1 MGVEIY
7 DCEVKATVF
16 HAPHDVRV
24 ETVPDAGL
32 KDPTDALVRVTR
44 AAVCGSDL
52 WFYRGVSKWEP
63 GMRTGHEF
71 IGVVEAVGAEVR
83 SVERG
88 DHVIAPFAFSDGTCE
103 FCQKGLQTSC
113 LQGGY
118 WGGDHEGGQAEAV
131 NVPFADG
138 TLVPFPAELSDRL
151 AAVLPLTDV
160 LPTGHHAAVRAAVR
174 PGGTAVVV
182 GDGAVGLCAVLA
194 AKRIGAE
201 RIIAVGHN
209 PERLELAKRF
219 GATETF
225 NSHDD
230 DVADR
235 VVEATAGGAEHV
247 LEAVGAQGSMDLAIK
262 VARPG
267 GTVGFVGVPAEVKP
281 IDVRSLFG
289 RNVTLAGGVAPAR
302 AYIPELLTDVASG
315 NLDPSPVLNMT
326 VRLDGVPDGYRAMD
340 TRQAIKVMVE
350 VS

>member
-1 MGVEIY
+1 MR
-7 DCEVKATVF
+7 ATVF

-44 AAVCGSDL
+44 AAICGSDL
-52 WFYRGVSKWEP
+52 WFYRGVSKWSP

-83 SVERG
+83 SVKVG
-88 DHVIAPFAFSDGTCE
+88 DQVIAPFAFSDGTCE
-103 FCQKGLQTSC
+103 FCQEGLQTSC
-113 LQGGY
+113 LHGGY
-118 WGGDHEGGQAEAV
+118 WGGDNQGGQAEAV

-138 TLVPFPAELSDRL
+138 TLVTFPAELSHRL

-182 GDGAVGLCAVLA
+182 GDGAVGLCAILA
-194 AKRIGAE
+194 AHRIGAN

-209 PERLELAKRF
+209 PERLELARRF

-230 DVADR
+230 EVGDQVI
-235 VVEATAGGAEHV
+235 EATAGGAEHV

-267 GTVGFVGVPAEVKP
+267 GTVGFVGVPADVKG
-281 IDVRSLFG
+281 IDLRSLFG

-302 AYIPELLTDVASG
+302 AYIPELLADIAADS
-315 NLDPSPVLNMT
+315 LDPSPVLNLT
-326 VRLDGVPDGYRAMD
+326 VPLEGVPEGYRAMD
-340 TRQAIKVMVE
+340 SRTAIKVMVE

>member
-1 MGVEIY
+1 VR
-7 DCEVKATVF
+7 ATVF
-16 HAPHDVRV
+16 HAAHDVRV

-32 KDPTDALVRVTR
+32 KDQSDALVRVTR
-44 AAVCGSDL
+44 AAICGSDL
-52 WFYRGVSKWEP
+52 WFYRGVSKWQA

-71 IGVVEAVGAEVR
+71 IGVVEAVGTDVR
-83 SVERG
+83 TVKPG
-88 DHVIAPFAFSDGTCE
+88 DQVIAPFAFSDGTCE

-113 LQGGY
+113 LHGGY
-118 WGGDHEGGQAEAV
+118 WGGDNDGGQAEAV

-138 TLVPFPAELSDRL
+138 TLVLFPAELSDRM

-194 AKRIGAE
+194 AKRIGAG

-209 PERLELAKRF
+209 PQRLELARRF
-219 GATETF
+219 GATDTF

-230 DVADR
+230 DVAGQ
-235 VVEATAGGAEHV
+235 VVETTAGGAQHV
-247 LEAVGAQGSMDLAIK
+247 LEAVGAQGSMDLAIQ

-267 GTVGFVGVPAEVKP
+267 GTVGFVGVPAEVKG
-281 IDVRSLFG
+281 IDVRGLFG
-289 RNVTLAGGVAPAR
+289 RNITLAGGVAPAR
-302 AYIPELLTDVASG
+302 AYIPELLADVAAG
-315 NLDPSPVLNMT
+315 TLDPSPLLDLT
-326 VRLDGVPDGYRAMD
+326 VPLEGVPDGYRAMD
-340 TRQAIKVMVE
+340 SREAIKVMVE